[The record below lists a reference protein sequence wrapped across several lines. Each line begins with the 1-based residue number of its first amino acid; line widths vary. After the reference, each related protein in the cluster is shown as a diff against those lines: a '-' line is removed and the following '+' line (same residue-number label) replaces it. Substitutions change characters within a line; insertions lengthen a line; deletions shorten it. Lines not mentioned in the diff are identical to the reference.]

1 MANVLP
7 FQTTQ
12 LLINEIDEFLDKVS
26 EASMLV
32 EKTILHYIAQGP
44 DELLEDRLEQ
54 IFTIEARADEVRRSI
69 ATVMYTQMLMPD
81 TRGDILNL
89 LNDLDN
95 VVDDSTHFIAGIAIG
110 RPEIPSEFHA
120 GFEELTQEVMKSTQ
134 FMIQAA
140 RAYFKEPHAVRD
152 YVHKISF
159 HETESTKITLRLGK
173 AIFDSEMS
181 LEHKRYLVDIAVRIR
196 ELASH
201 ADDVGDQTAIFAVK
215 RSL

>member
-7 FQTTQ
+7 FQKTQ

-32 EKTILHYIAQGP
+32 EKTIEHYIAQGP

-140 RAYFKEPHAVRD
+140 RAYFK
-152 YVHKISF
+152 
-159 HETESTKITLRLGK
+159 
-173 AIFDSEMS
+173 
-181 LEHKRYLVDIAVRIR
+181 
-196 ELASH
+196 
-201 ADDVGDQTAIFAVK
+201 
-215 RSL
+215 